1 MNTANQAADLNRR
14 FAIAD
19 CLSFEEIADG
29 FVVARVSTRDAT
41 ASIALQ
47 GAHVMT
53 YQPVGQA
60 PVI

>member
-1 MNTANQAADLNRR
+1 MNTTNQAADLNRR

-41 ASIALQ
+41 CASFPEEAF
-47 GAHVMT
+47 
-53 YQPVGQA
+53 
-60 PVI
+60 